1 MTLEPESPQ
10 AALAETTATYDQ
22 EAADF
27 AAYQAKADLS
37 AHLEEF
43 LSHLPLNSGLIF
55 DAGCGTGRDVAAIVA
70 RGYACIGVDLSAGEL
85 EVAAAQTSSSLASW
99 LVADLRHI
107 PFNNGCA
114 RGIWTVAALLHLD
127 PAGQAH
133 ALREFKRLLSPGGA
147 LFISTLDGPG
157 NSMRTSVEGHRR
169 WFWGTSVEILSGELE
184 VLGFTIVSAEA
195 ENTGFGHWVTV
206 LALAPGLV
214 EE

>member
-1 MTLEPESPQ
+1 MALEPESPQ

-27 AAYQAKADLS
+27 AAYQTKANLG
-37 AHLEEF
+37 AHIEEF
-43 LSHLPLNSGLIF
+43 LSHLPDNDGLIF

-85 EVAAAQTSSSLASW
+85 EVAAAQTPDALASW

-114 RGIWTVAALLHLD
+114 RGIWSVAALLHLD
-127 PAGQAH
+127 SAGQAH

-147 LFISTLDGPG
+147 LFISTLDGEG
-157 NSMRTSVEGHRR
+157 RSMRTSQGGHRR

-184 VLGFTIVSAEA
+184 NLGFKIISAQA
-195 ENTGFGHWVTV
+195 EDTGFGHWVTI
-206 LALAPGLV
+206 LALAPGL
-214 EE
+214 